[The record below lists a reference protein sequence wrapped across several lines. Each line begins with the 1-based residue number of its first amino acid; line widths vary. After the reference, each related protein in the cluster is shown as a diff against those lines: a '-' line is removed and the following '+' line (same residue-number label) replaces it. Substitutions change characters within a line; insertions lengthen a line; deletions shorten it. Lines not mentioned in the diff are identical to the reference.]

1 VVVRTDRG
9 NNPLQKTY
17 SADYAGVSASSKLTF
32 DLDHSM
38 KADHLWRRMRQYRA
52 PRERIAGFV
61 HIGKATRPL
70 ENRERPN
77 LADFVTRYPA

>member
-1 VVVRTDRG
+1 
-9 NNPLQKTY
+9 
-17 SADYAGVSASSKLTF
+17 
-32 DLDHSM
+32 M

-61 HIGKATRPL
+61 HIGKATRPP

-77 LADFVTRYPA
+77 LADFVTRYPG